1 MSEPTPSVN
10 YICLQALLLLE
21 NLVMLAP
28 LLALRA
34 AIEKRNAHLAS
45 DFPLLEDEQHSTAVV
60 NCLLISGFVGLP
72 LISAASLFLAYI
84 YYVKWHAWS
93 RILRTKI

>member
-1 MSEPTPSVN
+1 M
-10 YICLQALLLLE
+10 QALLLLE
-21 NLVMLAP
+21 NLAMLIP

-34 AIEKRNAHLAS
+34 AIDKRNAHLAPN
-45 DFPLLEDEQHSTAVV
+45 FPLLEDERISTDMVDY
-60 NCLLISGFVGLP
+60 LLVSGFVGLP

-93 RILRTKI
+93 RILRTKM